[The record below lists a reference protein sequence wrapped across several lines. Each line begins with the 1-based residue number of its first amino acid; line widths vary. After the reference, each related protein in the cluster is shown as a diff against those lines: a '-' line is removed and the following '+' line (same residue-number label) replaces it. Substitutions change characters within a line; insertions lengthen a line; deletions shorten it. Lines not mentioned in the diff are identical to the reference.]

1 MVDGPQK
8 VGIQAELDASQVKTG
23 AAGAAQ
29 ALRDLLGLVN
39 QLESQTRS
47 LFTGQSG
54 QLNRQLSD
62 LTRQLQDIQRLPL
75 QAAQVGRLNRQIA
88 GGGGSTSANNAAMS
102 GVMANIRTD
111 PALQNLKVEGELNKV
126 LAARAEIYRRVRE
139 ALPDGATALRT
150 SQAYRQALATIGD
163 MPERGTEAYRTW
175 QKRTLSEVH
184 SFEKDWTRM
193 AGMEQEKRQREQL
206 RITRETMTSEQRL
219 AREHQREMTRLFRR
233 DMNGVMTGATPEQR
247 RAMAGESVGRM
258 RDYAGR
264 RGMTGFNEQ
273 QLLEMYEDAEARRSA
288 RDLTRRP
295 PAAPRVPMTDE
306 QRAGRAY
313 QQRDAF
319 MNYNGG
325 ANRLASRF
333 QFVGDFAAVGAVM
346 GTAMYAGR
354 STVQLQTELKN
365 LQAITKSTDSEMKSL
380 QGTIFAVGQTTK
392 YSTTQIAEAAT
403 VMGQAGYSAAQIKE
417 ALPAI
422 ANLATAAG
430 GDLADT
436 VSTVTSVLSIYDM
449 SIDRTVTVSNQLA
462 EALNGSKLSFQQLSL
477 GLQYAGNV
485 AADGG
490 VQFEELTA
498 ALGAMS
504 NAGIRSGSTLGTGLR
519 ALVQELENPN
529 DKFIEWLRSVG
540 LTADDVDIRTQG
552 LAGALN
558 NLTAKSFDSGTA
570 MNMFEIRA
578 ASAFSALSNNI
589 DVMTELEQDM
599 QNTTAAT
606 DAAGTQMETVQA
618 QATRMGNAL
627 TELTT
632 VAGAPLLAFLQGAI
646 GALAS
651 MMSAMAGAGPIIQ
664 VVTTALAFMIA
675 LGVGKWLLTMAAGF
689 VGLTPALLRAQVG
702 MVALNFQV
710 GGFSAVAGLATQSIK
725 ALTLALLASP
735 LGLITVAM
743 TALVTIFTLHEA
755 AAARSA
761 EKLDEW
767 RTKAN
772 AAAAE
777 SQKFG
782 DRVEELGTFMEM
794 VAARSN
800 SLASESAFAGQMAET
815 AAAKFAEWGLV
826 LEGNITTVDQ
836 LIEKLATLSNEQ
848 ATAAL
853 NQKELEKEAKIGER
867 DTLAGERPWAEAR
880 RKNILWQSSVAR
892 YEQLGQGS
900 MEQSITPAMRGL
912 LDKMQRGP
920 LTQFERDRL
929 SGMIRAQLPR
939 MAATPRRGAQELL
952 NQLNGETINSLF
964 QVNGQIERLDRDIST
979 LRVGASPQ
987 MQAAQVYGNRQQ
999 RDTAERQQGIAR
1011 TDDPAA
1017 RVGLAATE
1025 QRRNQALSQQN
1036 DVFLGNLAD
1045 QMLRN
1050 DPSIAQGLS
1059 ERARLSGTSV
1069 RDLLIA
1075 QMRRQSP
1082 GYGRTS
1088 LLAGDDDALDTPA
1101 AIRSRERMLKAQ
1113 IADAGS
1119 ISDPGRRDSTRQGL
1133 QTQLTDVTRRRLA
1146 LDNPDL
1152 DAITLESMLQ
1162 DEVGRGG
1169 ADMNRTQETSEQ
1181 RANRDRSNTLKRQV
1195 KTIEGRIEATTINTR
1210 PTAGT
1215 AGSPDEQR
1223 AMQFLM
1229 QKGLTANQAAG
1240 IVGNLVVESNMN
1252 TQALGDNGSAYGLG
1266 QWRFDRQDAL
1276 RSFARGRGT
1285 EASDFDTQMEFLWK
1299 EAQERG
1305 DLDAVRGQDTV
1316 AGAAEQFARKYERPV
1331 GANGPLSELGHWD
1344 RRLAAGN
1351 RLAGSGSVTEI
1362 DQSELQGLLDEWK
1375 TTNIQQITA
1384 EGRAAN
1390 ISDAEMQERLAD
1402 FEVTAQEYFNDVL
1415 TGNATKMKQLLA
1427 DASERSADGYAAQMQ
1442 STLRVGGKDLD
1453 EAIAE
1458 IQAGYNV
1465 AVEAALEASDA
1476 EFRAK
1481 DPGVDP
1487 SISAEA
1493 GDARREIQ
1501 DNFAQKIVDST
1512 LAAIDAFFEGE
1523 AERAANEVDRL
1534 RLGIERESAMDSR
1547 IDNANGSRRIGNVQ
1561 RALAGRRGEE
1571 RGIRSGGVDVYEAQ
1585 GNYDR
1590 AVAEQ
1595 RRLEEERAATT
1606 SEEGRTALDERL
1618 AVANAN
1624 VQDMA
1629 DAMERAQNAFEAMA
1643 GEAPQFTSFT
1653 QAWQGAMAVFAD
1665 QAGLTKGVFE
1675 DMSDGMLNALNATKD
1690 GFKTMVMD
1698 VATGTKTMGGAFKD
1712 FTMTILQSLLD
1723 MAAEIMTKQAL
1734 IWIMKFVMQQTGG
1747 SEGNFAF
1754 LADYLPTPGKKAW
1767 HGGPIRMAGGGRIPG
1782 TDSSRDSVLINAMP
1796 GEVMM
1801 SKSAVDM
1808 VGEENLLA
1816 MNARANSRVSKM
1828 PSMADALS
1836 ARQPDEVNVWVVA
1849 PEKRPAMGKKDVV
1862 AIMTEDM
1869 MTGGQTKQLIKAIAV
1884 GGL

>member
-39 QLESQTRS
+39 QLENQTRA

-54 QLNRQLSD
+54 QLNRQLAD
-62 LTRQLQDIQRLPL
+62 LTRQLQEIQRLPV

-88 GGGGSTSANNAAMS
+88 GGGGGTSASNAALG
-102 GVMANIRTD
+102 GVMANLRTD
-111 PALQNLKVEGELNKV
+111 PALQNLRLESEVNKV

-175 QKRTLSEVH
+175 QKRTLNEVH
-184 SFEKDWTRM
+184 TFERDWTRM
-193 AGMEQEKRQREQL
+193 AAMEQEKRQREQL
-206 RITRETMTSEQRL
+206 RITRETMSSEQRL

-233 DMNGVMTGATPEQR
+233 DLNGVMTGGTAEER
-247 RAMAGESVGRM
+247 RALAGESVNRV

-264 RGMTGFNEQ
+264 RGLTGFNEQ
-273 QLLEMYEDAEARRSA
+273 QLLDMYEDAEARRSA

-295 PAAPRVPMTDE
+295 PPIPRVPMTDE
-306 QRAGRAY
+306 QRAARAY

-354 STVQLQTELKN
+354 STVQLQSELKN
-365 LQAITKSTDSEMKSL
+365 LQAITKSTDAEMKTL

-646 GALAS
+646 GAIAS
-651 MMSAMAGAGPIIQ
+651 LMSGMTAIAPVIQ
-664 VVTTALAFMIA
+664 IVTTALAFMIA

-689 VGLTPALLRAQVG
+689 AGLTPAMLRAQVG

-725 ALTLALLASP
+725 AFTLALLASP

-777 SQKFG
+777 SQKYG
-782 DRVEELGTFMEM
+782 DRVQELGTFMET

-800 SLASESAFAGQMAET
+800 SLATESAFAGQMAET
-815 AAAKFAEWGLV
+815 AAGKFAEWGLV
-826 LEGNITTVDQ
+826 LEGNITTVDA
-836 LIEKLATLSNEQ
+836 LIAKLATLSREQ

-853 NQKELEKEAKIGER
+853 NQKELERDAKEGER
-867 DTLAGERPWAEAR
+867 NELASRRPWNAAR
-880 RKNILWQSSVAR
+880 TMAR
-892 YEQLGQGS
+892 GFERTLQFGAGDQNNV
-900 MEQSITPAMRGL
+900 ITPEIRSL
-912 LDKMQRGP
+912 LDKMSRGP

-929 SGMIRAQLPR
+929 SGQLRAQLPR
-939 MAATPRRGAQELL
+939 MTGATRPAAQRLL
-952 NQLNGETINSLF
+952 DQLNGETINSLF
-964 QVNGQIERLDRDIST
+964 QVNGQIGRLDREIST

-987 MQAAQVYGNRQQ
+987 MEAAVIDSNRQQ
-999 RDTAERQQGIAR
+999 RETAERQRAIAG
-1011 TDDPAA
+1011 TDDPAV
-1017 RVGLAATE
+1017 RVEQAASE
-1025 QRRNQALSQQN
+1025 QRRNQSLSQRN
-1036 DVFLGNLAD
+1036 DVFLGSLAD
-1045 QMLRN
+1045 QLLRN
-1050 DPSIAQGLS
+1050 DPSIARGFA
-1059 ERARLSGTSV
+1059 ERSRLTGVSV

-1075 QMRRQSP
+1075 QLRSQAP

-1088 LLAGDDDALDTPA
+1088 LLAGDDEALDNPT

-1113 IADAGS
+1113 IADTAS
-1119 ISDPGRRDSTRQGL
+1119 ISDPGRRDSMRRGL
-1133 QTQLTDVTRRRLA
+1133 QTQLTEVTRRRLA

-1162 DEVGRGG
+1162 DEMGRGG
-1169 ADMNRTQETSEQ
+1169 ADMSRTQETSEQ
-1181 RANRDRSNTLKRQV
+1181 RAARDRSNTLKRQV
-1195 KTIEGRIEATTINTR
+1195 KTIEGRIEATAINTR

-1223 AMQFLM
+1223 AMQFLIE
-1229 QKGLTANQAAG
+1229 KGLTPNQAAG

-1252 TQALGDNGSAYGLG
+1252 TQALGDNGTAYGLA

-1276 RSFARGRGT
+1276 RAFARQRGT

-1305 DLDAVRGQDTV
+1305 DLDLVRGQDTV
-1316 AGAAEQFARKYERPV
+1316 AGAAEVFARKFERPV
-1331 GANGPLSELGHWD
+1331 GANGPLSGLGHWSQ
-1344 RRLAAGN
+1344 RLAAAN
-1351 RLAGSGSVTEI
+1351 RLAGSGSMTEI
-1362 DQSELQGLLDEWK
+1362 DQSELQKLLDEWK
-1375 TTNIQQITA
+1375 ATNIEQITA

-1390 ISDAEMQERLAD
+1390 ISDAELQERLAD

-1427 DASERSADGYAAQMQ
+1427 DATARSADGYAAQMQ

-1453 EAIAE
+1453 QAIAE

-1465 AVEAALEASDA
+1465 AVEAAIEASDA

-1487 SISAEA
+1487 SVSAEA
-1493 GDARREIQ
+1493 EAARRDIQ
-1501 DNFAQKIVDST
+1501 NSFAQKIIDST
-1512 LAAIDAFFEGE
+1512 LAAIEAFFEGE
-1523 AERAANEVDRL
+1523 AERAANEVNAL
-1534 RLGIERESAMDSR
+1534 RLGLEREGAMDSR

-1561 RALAGRRGEE
+1561 RALAARRGET
-1571 RGIRSGGVDVYEAQ
+1571 RDIRAAGIDVYEAS

-1590 AVAEQ
+1590 AIAE
-1595 RRLEEERAATT
+1595 RDRLLTERNSAT
-1606 SEEGRTALDERL
+1606 SEEARIALDDRL
-1618 AVANAN
+1618 VTANQN

-1629 DAMERAQNAFEAMA
+1629 TAMERAQNAFEAMA
-1643 GEAPQFTSFT
+1643 GQAPEFTSFT
-1653 QAWQGAMAVFAD
+1653 EAWQGALAVFAD

-1675 DMSDGMLNALNATKD
+1675 DVADGLLDALTVTKE
-1690 GFKTMVMD
+1690 GFKTMVVD
-1698 VATGTKTMGGAFKD
+1698 VVTGSKTMGGAFKD
-1712 FTMTILQSLLD
+1712 FTMSILQSLLD
-1723 MAAEIMTKQAL
+1723 MAAEIMTKQVL
-1734 IWIMKFVMQQTGG
+1734 IWVMKFVMQQTGG

-1767 HGGPIRMAGGGRIPG
+1767 HGGPIRMAGGGRVPG

-1816 MNARANSRVSKM
+1816 LNARANSRVSKM
-1828 PSMADALS
+1828 PSMADALA